1 MDDPLSL
8 GAAPSPTVDV
18 GVPGLLE
25 SDGEVELFAEPLA
38 AADSAAPAGVALEA
52 AGSGLRAL
60 TRRSLLALTIRREIT
75 AHIKVCQRQTRPLHD
90 EIMPNRLCIRTGFS
104 Q

>member
-18 GVPGLLE
+18 RVPGLLE
-25 SDGEVELFAEPLA
+25 SDGEVELFAEPSA

-52 AGSGLRAL
+52 AGSWPESAN
-60 TRRSLLALTIRREIT
+60 TN
-75 AHIKVCQRQTRPLHD
+75 Q
-90 EIMPNRLCIRTGFS
+90 
-104 Q
+104 